1 MTRVAYY
8 PGCALKERSSHLERP
23 ALGAAEKLGF
33 ELDEL
38 DSWTCCGAVP
48 PPSEERIM
56 NLVAPIRILKDVRDS
71 GDDVLVTICDFCYN
85 SLKRANHRI
94 RTSELDRKR
103 LNAFLRENQPRR
115 DYLPSTEEDYEDY
128 VGEVKVMHLLEY
140 LRDVVGFEEIARARS
155 RDLSALRL
163 APYYGCVMLRPE
175 DEIGLDSVESP
186 TIIEAFLESLGAQAV
201 AYPYRTVC
209 CGSYLS
215 VSFPESSARLCNNII
230 SSAADRGAD
239 AIVVSCPLCFY
250 NLDSRQKLI
259 SELYPGAKSMPILY
273 FTQVLAMAMD
283 LDAAELGLD
292 KHQVDPGPVVRKAL
306 GTPEGDGDL

>member
-8 PGCALKERSSHLERP
+8 PGCALKERSAHLERP

-56 NLVAPIRILKDVRDS
+56 NLVAPIRILKDVRDA
-71 GDDVLVTICDFCYN
+71 GDEVLVTICDFCYN
-85 SLKRANHRI
+85 SLKRANHRV
-94 RTSELDRKR
+94 RTSDLDRKR
-103 LNAFLRENQPRR
+103 VNAFLRENQPRR
-115 DYLPSTEEDYEDY
+115 DYLPSTEEDYRDY
-128 VGEVKVMHLLEY
+128 LGEVRVMHLLEY
-140 LRDVVGFEEIARARS
+140 LRDVVGFEEIAQSRS
-155 RDLSALRL
+155 TELSGLRL

-175 DEIGLDSVESP
+175 DEIGLDSVENP
-186 TIIEAFLESLGAQAV
+186 TIIEDFLAALGAETV

-215 VSFPESSARLCNNII
+215 VSFPESSARLCSNII
-230 SSAADRGAD
+230 SSAGEKGAD

-250 NLDSRQKLI
+250 NLDSRQEMI
-259 SELYPGAKSMPILY
+259 SELYPGTKSMPILY
-273 FTQVLAMAMD
+273 FTQVLGMAMD
-283 LDAAELGLD
+283 LDISDLGFD
-292 KHQVDPGPVVRKAL
+292 RHYVDPEPVVEKAL
-306 GTPEGDGDL
+306 GSLKGGGSR